1 MTLEEELKALGVMPK
16 AQPKQPKQPKQ
27 PVDRTPRDVSWFA
40 RGEECPH

>member
-1 MTLEEELKALGVMPK
+1 MTIEEELKALGVLPK
-16 AQPKQPKQPKQ
+16 DQPKQTKQ

>member
-1 MTLEEELKALGVMPK
+1 MTIEDELKALGVLPK
-16 AQPKQPKQPKQ
+16 AQSKPEPK